1 MARKKVCEQTDK
13 WDLIWKHSE
22 LEVKKD
28 SLEILGCKQVTDYG
42 R

>member
-28 SLEILGCKQVTDYG
+28 SLEITEAELPLI
-42 R
+42 